1 MKKKVKAEKQVNKNQ
16 GKWFLLNAQDK
27 VLGKVAATAAKL
39 LLGKNDPTLK
49 DFEIPESRVVVIN
62 AAKIAVS
69 GRKEEAKKY
78 YRYSGYPGG
87 LREKTL
93 AQLRQDKPDEIIS
106 HAVNG
111 MLPKNRKGKGL
122 RRHLYIYS
130 GASHPHEAQKLESR
144 EV

>member
-1 MKKKVKAEKQVNKNQ
+1 VKSKKSEKQPNKVD
-16 GKWFLLNAQDK
+16 KWYLLNAQDK
-27 VLGKVAATAAKL
+27 VLGKIAAEAAKL

-49 DFEIPESRVVVIN
+49 SYDLPKARVVVIN
-62 AAKIAVS
+62 AAKVSVS
-69 GRKEEAKKY
+69 GRKEEDKKY

-93 AQLRQDKPDEIIS
+93 AQLREQKPNEIIA

-111 MLPKNRKGKGL
+111 MLPKNRKGKEL
-122 RRHLYIYS
+122 RRHLFVYPGS
-130 GASHPHEAQKLESR
+130 THPHEAQKLEIQ